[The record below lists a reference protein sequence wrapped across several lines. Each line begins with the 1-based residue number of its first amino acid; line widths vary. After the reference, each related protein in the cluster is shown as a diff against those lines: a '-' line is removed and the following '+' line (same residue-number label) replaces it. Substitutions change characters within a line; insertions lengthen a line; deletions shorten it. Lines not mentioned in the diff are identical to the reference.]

1 MRFKVY
7 KHLFSVLAMLMAMLM
22 MSLGTELQP
31 VQLLN
36 CMIIAETL
44 PVPLQNILGSSAIV

>member
-1 MRFKVY
+1 MKFKVY